1 MFASVFRDSSR
12 HCKNLKQKTTLYCML
27 NNVAFF
33 KIYIII
39 WLAHVGFMFNTLPVI
54 VSVFMQSCTF
64 IEIVIYCI

>member
-1 MFASVFRDSSR
+1 
-12 HCKNLKQKTTLYCML
+12 ML

-54 VSVFMQSCTF
+54 GSVFMQSCTF
-64 IEIVIYCI
+64 TEIVIYCI